1 MTLERVLL
9 RFFDAGGFFVD
20 FDEGIRGSKRVSEG
34 RIGPIAPVEAP
45 GAL

>member
-9 RFFDAGGFFVD
+9 RFFDVEGFFIG
-20 FDEGIRGSKRVSEG
+20 FNGGTGGSKRVSKG
-34 RIGPIAPVEAP
+34 RIGPIAPIGAP